1 MWSVAGQ
8 APALVEPT
16 EQCAWLA
23 VGGVYWLPFLP
34 DTSASLLNS
43 HAWQALPHFP
53 DAVQGP
59 LNSPHEHSQLT
70 LTMARSVPHHM
81 L

>member
-23 VGGVYWLPFLP
+23 VGGVYWLPLLP
-34 DTSASLLNS
+34 DTSASLLVERLFS
-43 HAWQALPHFP
+43 R
-53 DAVQGP
+53 
-59 LNSPHEHSQLT
+59 T
-70 LTMARSVPHHM
+70 LLCSE
-81 L
+81 